1 MELWE
6 RVGNTWY
13 FRPLRCVTVQPV
25 GFVLADGSVRN
36 AWQAF
41 CAGRPLENIPISKN
55 SEEVK
60 RAVFRYYDD
69 RMELI
74 PQEGGG

>member
-1 MELWE
+1 MGLWH

-13 FRPLRCVTVQPV
+13 FRPLRCVTVEPV
-25 GFVLADGSVRN
+25 CFALASGGVST

-41 CAGRPLENIPISKN
+41 CAGSPLVNIAISKN

-60 RAVFRYYDD
+60 RAVLTYYDD
-69 RMELI
+69 RLELDLR
-74 PQEGGG
+74 EE

>member
-1 MELWE
+1 MGLWQ

-13 FRPLRCVTVQPV
+13 FRPLRCVTVEPV
-25 GFVLADGSVRN
+25 CFALENGGVST

-41 CAGRPLENIPISKN
+41 CAGSPLVNIAISKN

-60 RAVFRYYDD
+60 RAVLTYYDN
-69 RMELI
+69 RLELDLR
-74 PQEGGG
+74 EV